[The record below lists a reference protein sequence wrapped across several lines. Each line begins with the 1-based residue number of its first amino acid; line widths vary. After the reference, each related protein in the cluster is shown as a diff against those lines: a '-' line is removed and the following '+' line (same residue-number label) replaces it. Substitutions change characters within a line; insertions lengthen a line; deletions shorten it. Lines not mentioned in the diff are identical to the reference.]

1 MKPSKLRVTSTSI
14 SATIST
20 PLSTLSSAN
29 LPSGQCGDDDD
40 GYYDDEGADDGDD
53 KSHLV
58 FGGDETDGA
67 LWARIEKNT
76 E

>member
-14 SATIST
+14 SGTIST
-20 PLSTLSSAN
+20 PSSMRSSAN
-29 LPSGQCGDDDD
+29 LPSGQCGDEDDD
-40 GYYDDEGADDGDD
+40 DDDE
-53 KSHLV
+53 KSLLV
-58 FGGDETDGA
+58 FSGDETDGA